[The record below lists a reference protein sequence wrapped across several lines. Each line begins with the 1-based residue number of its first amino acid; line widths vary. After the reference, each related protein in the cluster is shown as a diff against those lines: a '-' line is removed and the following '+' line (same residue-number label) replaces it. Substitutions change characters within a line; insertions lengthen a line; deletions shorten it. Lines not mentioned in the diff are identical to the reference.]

1 VVTLACPDRPPPNVA
16 KLSPYGARHLA
27 FQVGMIGPDIRR
39 RRGFPVAARAARVSV
54 IFARA
59 ENRDRRAVGES
70 KADQSKTHPAEHVM
84 LF

>member
-1 VVTLACPDRPPPNVA
+1 
-16 KLSPYGARHLA
+16 
-27 FQVGMIGPDIRR
+27 MIGPDIRR